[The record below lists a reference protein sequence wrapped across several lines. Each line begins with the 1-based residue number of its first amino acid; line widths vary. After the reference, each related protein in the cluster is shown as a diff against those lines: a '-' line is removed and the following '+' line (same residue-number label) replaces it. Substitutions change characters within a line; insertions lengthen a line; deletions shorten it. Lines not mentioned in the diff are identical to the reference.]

1 MTEQLSQLFDEIWE
15 WQMETDPLSATFYG
29 DHRYNDRLPSLR
41 LEDIEEQAT
50 KKREFV
56 EKLQQINVDELKQ
69 TDQINHKIMHRLL
82 DEKLQSFHFNMH
94 LMPLSQVHGFHVYL
108 PELPNYTVL
117 RAAKDYEMYITRLQK
132 IPQYIE
138 EHIELMRVGLQKGC
152 TLPKV
157 ALSSCT
163 KSISTQ
169 AKQKVDENPLF
180 QPFLKIPVTIENG
193 QELKESGEQ
202 AVQEIQQSYQ
212 NFLQFLSEEYITNT
226 REEIGISAIP
236 NGKACY
242 EFLVKSQTTLDV
254 TPQEVHDIGLREVE
268 RIKAEMLK
276 ILEQVNFSGDLEQ
289 FCKFLHSDERF
300 YAKSEKQLL
309 AEVSFILKTMDGKLP
324 QLFSH
329 LPRTPYGIKKVP
341 DQVAARMPAAYYMPA
356 PGDGNGAGFYF
367 VNTYNLESRP
377 LYELEA
383 LSLHEAVPGHHLQ
396 IAIQQ
401 ELTELPKF
409 RRFARFLGFLEG
421 WALYCEKLGKEIGFY
436 EDPYSDFGRLSFEM
450 WRACRLVVDTGLHY
464 FGWSR
469 QQAIDYLSS
478 HSSLTKHS
486 VTVEVD
492 RYISLPG
499 QAVSYKMGELKVSAL
514 RKLAEEGLQEKF
526 CVREFHHVFLKEGAI
541 PLNILE
547 ENIKSYVAQGK

>member
-1 MTEQLSQLFDEIWE
+1 MMEQLSQLFDEIWE
-15 WQMETDPLSATFYG
+15 WQVETDPLSATFYG
-29 DHRYNDRLPSLR
+29 DYRYNDRLPSFR
-41 LEDIEEQAT
+41 LEDIEQQAE
-50 KKREFV
+50 KNAEFV
-56 EKLQQINVDELKQ
+56 QRLQQINAEQLSESDE
-69 TDQINHKIMHRLL
+69 INRKIMLQLL

-94 LMPLSQVHGFHVYL
+94 LMPISQIHGFHVYL
-108 PELPNYTVL
+108 PELPNYTVFRTL
-117 RAAKDYEMYITRLQK
+117 NDYEMYITRLQK
-132 IPQYIE
+132 IPQYIA

-152 TLPKV
+152 TVPKV
-157 ALSSCT
+157 ALSSCQ

-169 AKQKVDENPLF
+169 MNQKVQENPLF
-180 QPFLKIPVTIENG
+180 QPFTKIPTTITN
-193 QELKESGEQ
+193 GEQ
-202 AVQEIQQSYQ
+202 ITELGLQAIQKIQQSYQ
-212 NFLQFLSEEYITNT
+212 EFLQFLSEEYIANT
-226 REEIGISAIP
+226 RETIGISAIP

-254 TPQEVHDIGLREVE
+254 TPQQVHETGLREVE
-268 RIKAEMLK
+268 RIKTEMLE
-276 ILEQVNFSGDLEQ
+276 ILKKVNFNGNLEQ
-289 FCKFLHSDERF
+289 FCKFLHSDEKF

-341 DQVAARMPAAYYMPA
+341 EQVAPRMPTAYYMPA
-356 PGDGNGAGFYF
+356 PGDGHGAGFYF

-401 ELTELPKF
+401 ELSELPKF

-421 WALYCEKLGKEIGFY
+421 WALYSEKLGKEVGFY

-464 FGWSR
+464 FDWSR

-478 HSSLTKHS
+478 HSSLTKHNI
-486 VTVEVD
+486 TVEVD

-499 QAVSYKMGELKVSAL
+499 QAVSYKMGELKVSAM
-514 RKLAEEGLQEKF
+514 RKFAEEELQDKF
-526 CVREFHHVFLKEGAI
+526 CIRAFHHVFLKEGAI

-547 ENIKSYVAQGK
+547 ENIKAYVAHNK